1 MIFRRSY
8 RTRSAAPCQTCTRIR
23 TFLTVSAVLIIAIP
37 LIGEKAAALAKI
49 KPMEIALAIMG
60 LGFVGFIIRLIAWR
74 KEEAQDRKKKIL

>member
-1 MIFRRSY
+1 
-8 RTRSAAPCQTCTRIR
+8 
-23 TFLTVSAVLIIAIP
+23 LIIAIP

-60 LGFVGFIIRLIAWR
+60 LGFVAFIIRLIAWR